1 MMQIAPLP
9 ALSDNYIWL
18 LRQGDQAIVIDPG
31 EAAVVKNY
39 LAAQALNLNA
49 IWLTHAHHDHTG
61 GVAALKQHYPQ
72 CEVIGWGE
80 WPEVNR
86 AVDEGSE
93 FEAFGQQIA
102 VWHIPGHTADH
113 LAYILA
119 DSAGQQRVFCGD
131 TLFSAGCGRVFPG
144 TMAQMFAS
152 LQRLNSLPQDTLF
165 YPAHEYTAANLK
177 FAQVVEP
184 DNPAIRQAL
193 SQTATLP
200 TLPVSLAHER
210 DINPFLRTS
219 QPPVIASVVQK
230 GLPEQQS
237 TEPLAVFTCLR
248 EWKNRF

>member
-1 MMQIAPLP
+1 MHIVPLP

-18 LRQGDQAIVIDPG
+18 LRQENHAIVVDPG

-39 LAAQALNLNA
+39 LTAQALNLNA

-80 WPEVNR
+80 WSEVNR
-86 AVDEGSE
+86 AVNEGSE
-93 FEAFGQQIA
+93 FEAFGQRVD

-119 DSAGQQRVFCGD
+119 DSTGQQRVFCGD
-131 TLFSAGCGRVFPG
+131 TLFSAGCGRVFTG

-152 LQRLNSLPQDTLF
+152 LQRLNSLPPDTLF

-177 FAQVVEP
+177 FAQAVEP

-193 SQTATLP
+193 LQSVTLP
-200 TLPVSLAHER
+200 TLPVSLARER

-219 QPPVIASVVQK
+219 QPQVIASVVQK
-230 GLPEQQS
+230 GLSEQQS
-237 TEPLAVFTCLR
+237 VEPLAVFTCLR
-248 EWKNRF
+248 EWKNCF

>member
-1 MMQIAPLP
+1 MMQIVPLP

-18 LRQGDQAIVIDPG
+18 LRQGNQAIVVDPG

-86 AVDEGSE
+86 AVNEGSE

-131 TLFSAGCGRVFPG
+131 TLFSAGCGRVFTG

-200 TLPVSLAHER
+200 TLPVSLAHECN
-210 DINPFLRTS
+210 INPFLRTS

>member
-1 MMQIAPLP
+1 MQIIPLP

-18 LRQGDQAIVIDPG
+18 LRQGSQAIVIDPG

-49 IWLTHAHHDHTG
+49 IWLTHAHHDHIG

-86 AVDEGSE
+86 AVNEGSE
-93 FEAFGQQIA
+93 FEVFGQQIS

-113 LAYILA
+113 LAYLLA

-131 TLFSAGCGRVFPG
+131 TLLSAGCGRVFTG

>member
-1 MMQIAPLP
+1 MMQIVPLP
-9 ALSDNYIWL
+9 ALTDNYIWL
-18 LRQGDQAIVIDPG
+18 LRQGNQAIVVDPG
-31 EAAVVKNY
+31 EAAVVMNY

-49 IWLTHAHHDHTG
+49 IWLTHAHYDHTD

-72 CEVIGWGE
+72 CQVAGWNE

-86 AVDEGSE
+86 AVNEGSE
-93 FEAFGQQIA
+93 FEVFGQQVA
-102 VWHIPGHTADH
+102 VWYIPGHTADH
-113 LAYILA
+113 LAYILT

-131 TLFSAGCGRVFPG
+131 TLFSAGCGRVFTG

-152 LQRLNSLPQDTLF
+152 LQRLNSLPENTLF

-177 FAQVVEP
+177 FAQAVEP

-193 SQTATLP
+193 LQTATLP
-200 TLPVSLAHER
+200 TLPVNLAHER
-210 DINPFLRTS
+210 EINPFLRTS

-230 GLPEQQS
+230 GLSEQQS
-237 TEPLAVFTCLR
+237 TEPLAVFTYLR